1 MVVGSTKCI
10 FPKFYTYN
18 TTNPEHVALLKLTS
32 ENHEANWDV
41 PCLCREDD
49 NSYFLYYFGFFKP
62 AFRTYELPDNCTY
75 KIELIDTWSMT
86 IEKLPGIYSGR
97 IRIDMPEKQYMA
109 IRMRKV

>member
-1 MVVGSTKCI
+1 MVDT
-10 FPKFYTYN
+10 
-18 TTNPEHVALLKLTS
+18 PERVAPLKLTP

-75 KIELIDTWSMT
+75 AIELIDTWNMT
-86 IEKLPGIYSGR
+86 IEKLPGTYSGS

-109 IRMRKV
+109 IRMCKV